1 MTRKKYSHERKRKE
15 DREKDRN
22 YAPDDIEEEDD
33 VNELEVEQIKVE
45 NYEEYNPFKAFK
57 YDYKEIIN
65 SINSFRKI
73 SYDTEQKK
81 TVVTIENIGII
92 DKQLNKNDSIY
103 VKLNTNLHLMANRKE
118 ERKVAS
124 IYKGMS
130 SKSVKTTLKK
140 KIEEFFD
147 KYIGT
152 TVALNT
158 QKKGKYNII
167 PMKITPSAVSN
178 FYYSLSRM
186 YNVEEVV
193 FRKSFYS
200 EFEEVFTLDDID
212 LMLSVGVLTSK
223 NNYYF
228 RIPTRIANDNI
239 YNDITTMIN
248 ENKQDKTKHKEY
260 FNLLKWFEKNNYEYR
275 LPILLFIDS
284 FHDFSK
290 KPSSAKDKALQD
302 NINQILRLN
311 KGETIMNYYRQKMFI
326 DNINYKF
333 PENTV
338 LVILNNI
345 TDVNKRKE
353 IFEILN
359 NFTENI
365 MGKTFEKKLLYLYV
379 YYFFIKDIVRGDTV
393 EDQIKNF
400 KEYYTFDITKNPK
413 QLIDVGPSN
422 KYTQDF
428 LMKNESYRVAKKPV
442 HFAVDKDAEF
452 TFIPSSLM
460 DANKANSSDNF
471 LFYSPFKDDTLEI
484 DVYPLKVTYTYN
496 RFNCKLDVKG
506 EIKDNKNFLQA
517 LQNCKSIKDPIPY
530 DENLFNYETN
540 NSNTI
545 AKRKLYELNDKL
557 IEIENTLLYRFNLQD
572 RSQLKDNYI
581 NFSNGSDGISRGDV
595 LSLIL
600 FISQDL
606 YQDNKEPTIQVID
619 RLLALKRLGDFGQI
633 INCKQLQIPLFT
645 QDSMENLLAIITLT
659 PTIFGNNPRYVY
671 FNGVVIVANNIIG
684 FPKLIT
690 TMKVKRQ
697 RDEEDITVKRS
708 RNYSPSDELITSE
721 LQEYNRLYNK
731 IFENQTFDI
740 DITYWLKN
748 RFNQIFVNNIINRN
762 CLKHLDNY
770 SCNSLDKHLIVDVL
784 NNYLRFLQ
792 KIDTLKNNK
801 NIDSFVL
808 YLFAKYDLYDLIN
821 NFTGKIQT
829 KEATSILLKTTLQ
842 QVLYDL
848 DNVCELNQRTNCKN
862 IENYLN
868 EYNQELKNET
878 TEEEYKNET
887 SYYLNTWNQMKNKN
901 YLIANKIRSRTKN
914 KLIKSSRD
922 NLRKQKR

>member
-1 MTRKKYSHERKRKE
+1 
-15 DREKDRN
+15 
-22 YAPDDIEEEDD
+22 
-33 VNELEVEQIKVE
+33 
-45 NYEEYNPFKAFK
+45 
-57 YDYKEIIN
+57 
-65 SINSFRKI
+65 
-73 SYDTEQKK
+73 
-81 TVVTIENIGII
+81 
-92 DKQLNKNDSIY
+92 
-103 VKLNTNLHLMANRKE
+103 MANRKE

-140 KIEEFFD
+140 KIEEFFE

-152 TVALNT
+152 TVALNP

-178 FYYSLSRM
+178 FYYSLSRS

-200 EFEEVFTLDDID
+200 EFEEVFSLDDID
-212 LMLSVGVLTSK
+212 LMLSVGILTSK
-223 NNYYF
+223 NNYFF

-239 YNDITTMIN
+239 YNDITTMIE
-248 ENKQDKTKHKEY
+248 ENIKDRTKHEEY
-260 FNLLKWFEKNNYEYR
+260 FKLLNWFSVNNYEYR

-290 KPSSAKDKALQD
+290 KASSSKDKILQD

-311 KGETIMNYYRQKMFI
+311 KGDTIMTYYREKMFI
-326 DNINYKF
+326 DNTTYKF

-338 LVILNNI
+338 LVVLNNI
-345 TDVNKRKE
+345 KDVKKRKE

-359 NFTENI
+359 NFTQDI

-379 YYFFIKDIVRGDTV
+379 YYFFIKDIVKGNSPKDK
-393 EDQIKNF
+393 INNF

-413 QLIDVGPSN
+413 QLIDVGG

-442 HFAVDKDAEF
+442 HFAVDKDSEF

-484 DVYPLKVTYTYN
+484 DVYPLKVTYSYN

-506 EIKDNKNFLQA
+506 EINDNKNFLQA
-517 LQNCKSIKDPIPY
+517 LQNCKSIKEPIPY
-530 DENLFNYETN
+530 DENLVKYETE

-557 IEIENTLLYRFNLQD
+557 IEIENTLLYRFNLED
-572 RSQLKDNYI
+572 RTQLKDNYI

-606 YQDNKEPTIQVID
+606 YQDKKEPTIQVID

-633 INCKQLQIPLFT
+633 INCKQLGIPLFT

-671 FNGVVIVANNIIG
+671 FNGVVILSNNVIG
-684 FPKLIT
+684 FPIDNNKTINNRT
-690 TMKVKRQ
+690 NIKKRTNE
-697 RDEEDITVKRS
+697 EEDITNKRN
-708 RNYSPSDELITSE
+708 RNYSPELMTNHLE
-721 LQEYNRLYNK
+721 EYNRLYK
-731 IFENQTFDI
+731 EILEKPSFDT

-748 RFNQIFVNNIINRN
+748 RFNQIFVNNIISKD
-762 CLKHLDNY
+762 CLKYLDNY
-770 SCNSLDKHLIVDVL
+770 NCNSVDQKTINYVL
-784 NNYLRFLQ
+784 NNYLKILQ

-801 NIDSFVL
+801 NIDDFIL

-821 NFTGKIQT
+821 NFTGKIKT
-829 KEATSILLKTTLQ
+829 KEATSILLKTALQ

-848 DNVCELNQRTNCKN
+848 DNICINNKQQNCKN
-862 IENYLN
+862 IEDYLS
-868 EYNQELKNET
+868 EYTVNLKNET
-878 TEEEYKNET
+878 SEEEYKNEI
-887 SYYLNTWNQMKNKN
+887 SYYKNTVNQMKNN
-901 YLIANKIRSRTKN
+901 QYLIANKIRSRNKK

-922 NLRKQKR
+922 NIRKYHL